1 MLKSLTP
8 ITLAALLAMTA
19 PLAAQETAA
28 EEETAGAETAEQAD
42 QQSEQQAEQGENA
55 ESSADDI
62 LDLGEPVSTDPQL
75 GQRYSKEKHG
85 DWDLAC
91 IKTESETD
99 PCSLLQVL
107 AGPQGNP
114 IAEVSLFRIDQ
125 QGGQAVAGATVIVP
139 LETLLPAALTIS
151 IDGAPAKRYNYSFC
165 NQLGCVAQ
173 IGLTQGDID
182 AFKKGKQATL
192 SLRPAPAPD
201 QVVEMKLSLSGFTAG
216 YDVVDVVKQ

>member
-8 ITLAALLAMTA
+8 ITLAAVLAMTA
-19 PLAAQETAA
+19 PLAAQEATTDDTSTTEQAA
-28 EEETAGAETAEQAD
+28 EAETAEQAEQSGSTAD
-42 QQSEQQAEQGENA
+42 QL
-55 ESSADDI
+55 
-62 LDLGEPVSTDPQL
+62 LDLGEPVNDDPKL
-75 GQRYSKEKHG
+75 GDRYSKEKHG

-91 IKTESETD
+91 IRTDQEND

-114 IAEVSLFRIDQ
+114 MAEVSLFRIEQ

-165 NQLGCVAQ
+165 NPLGCVAQ
-173 IGLTQGDID
+173 IGLTQSDID
-182 AFKKGKQATL
+182 AFKKGKEAVL

>member
-8 ITLAALLAMTA
+8 ITLAAMLAMTA
-19 PLAAQETAA
+19 PLAAQEATTEDTSTTEQAA
-28 EEETAGAETAEQAD
+28 EAETAEQAEQSGSTAD
-42 QQSEQQAEQGENA
+42 QL
-55 ESSADDI
+55 
-62 LDLGEPVSTDPQL
+62 LDLGEPVNDGPRL
-75 GQRYSKEKHG
+75 GDRYSKEKHG

-91 IKTESETD
+91 IRTEQEND

-114 IAEVSLFRIDQ
+114 MAEVSLFRIEQ

-165 NQLGCVAQ
+165 NPLGCVAQ
-173 IGLTQGDID
+173 IGLTQSDID
-182 AFKKGKQATL
+182 AFKKGKEAVL

>member
-42 QQSEQQAEQGENA
+42 QQSEQQAEQGEKA

-91 IKTESETD
+91 IKTEGKED
-99 PCSLLQVL
+99 PCSLLQIL
-107 AGPQGNP
+107 KDKDGNP
-114 IAEVSLFRIDQ
+114 TAEFSLFRIAN
-125 QGGQAVAGATVIVP
+125 GTKAVAGATVIVP
-139 LETLLPAALTIS
+139 LETLLPAQLTIS
-151 IDGAPAKRYNYSFC
+151 VDGAPGKRYNYTFC
-165 NQLGCVAQ
+165 NPIGCVAQ
-173 IGLTQGDID
+173 IGLTEGDIA
-182 AFKKGKQATL
+182 AFKRGAKATL

-201 QVVEMKLSLSGFTAG
+201 QVINLDMSLKGFTAG
-216 YDVVDVVKQ
+216 FDVVDVVKN